1 MDGKRICHVCGK
13 KYSYCPSCPKD
24 ATKESW
30 HTLFDSEQCKDVD
43 GILSKYTYNRISGAK
58 AAKELLALG
67 ADKMDIGYPH
77 IKAAIADIIDSNKK
91 PVVKQSPKIVPT
103 VKKQESVELVKAD

>member
-30 HTLFDSEQCKDVD
+30 HALFDCELCKNVD
-43 GILSKYTYNRISGAK
+43 GILSKYTYGRISGAK
-58 AAKELLALG
+58 AAKELTTLG
-67 ADKMDIGYPH
+67 ADQMDIAYPH

-91 PVVKQSPKIVPT
+91 PIVKQSVKIVPKA
-103 VKKQESVELVKAD
+103 KKQESEDLVD